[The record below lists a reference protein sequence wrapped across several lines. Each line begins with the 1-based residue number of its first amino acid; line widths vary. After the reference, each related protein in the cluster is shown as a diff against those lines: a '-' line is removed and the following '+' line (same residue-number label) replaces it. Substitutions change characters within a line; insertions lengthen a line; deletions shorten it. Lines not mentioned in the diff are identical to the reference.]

1 MSEEEAIE
9 LLQEL
14 RLDGYDC
21 RIKKP
26 MLDPEYYI
34 IVDGKL

>member
-1 MSEEEAIE
+1 MNEEQAIE
-9 LLQEL
+9 ILQEL

-26 MLDPEYYI
+26 FLDPEYYI

>member
-1 MSEEEAIE
+1 MNKEEA
-9 LLQEL
+9 QEL
-14 RLDGYDC
+14 MGELQLDGYDC
-21 RIKKP
+21 RIKKF